1 MGMLSGGLAGL
12 SRFWWLESGG
22 FDSKMMGW
30 GGENIDQGVRMW
42 VCGGEIVAAPHSQV
56 AHMWRTHSAKTSAH
70 YKRVGDTLFNRARAI
85 KAWLQEFSDK
95 LYDYPA
101 FASRKAASGEHWIGE
116 TCSNWLLWTAF
127 FFFSKTILSEHPGR
141 NASDFR
147 MLPWLFPY
155 KSLCFENK
163 PTGKRLKKT
172 SKSPCR
178 LRISPGPWGHEHLR
192 KCSPETQWLSTLC
205 LVSEALQ
212 SCLWRCGFDPSRDL
226 HDSRGLFVFFLGKSV
241 EPDYLL
247 KIFERKALRY
257 ISCHH

>member
-1 MGMLSGGLAGL
+1 MYMGMLSGGLAGL

-101 FASRKAASGEHWIGE
+101 FASRKAAGGEHWIGE
-116 TCSNWLLWTAF
+116 TWSN
-127 FFFSKTILSEHPGR
+127 
-141 NASDFR
+141 
-147 MLPWLFPY
+147 
-155 KSLCFENK
+155 
-163 PTGKRLKKT
+163 
-172 SKSPCR
+172 
-178 LRISPGPWGHEHLR
+178 
-192 KCSPETQWLSTLC
+192 
-205 LVSEALQ
+205 
-212 SCLWRCGFDPSRDL
+212 
-226 HDSRGLFVFFLGKSV
+226 
-241 EPDYLL
+241 
-247 KIFERKALRY
+247 
-257 ISCHH
+257 

>member
-127 FFFSKTILSEHPGR
+127 FFPKQFCPNILEETLLIFGCCHDFSHTNPCVLKINPLGNVWKKPPS
-141 NASDFR
+141 
-147 MLPWLFPY
+147 LPVVLESPLDPEDM
-155 KSLCFENK
+155 STFENVR
-163 PTGKRLKKT
+163 KRLNG
-172 SKSPCR
+172 CR
-178 LRISPGPWGHEHLR
+178 PFAWYLKRFKAVYEDAGLIP
-192 KCSPETQWLSTLC
+192 PEIFMIR
-205 LVSEALQ
+205 E
-212 SCLWRCGFDPSRDL
+212 
-226 HDSRGLFVFFLGKSV
+226 DSSFFFSGKSV